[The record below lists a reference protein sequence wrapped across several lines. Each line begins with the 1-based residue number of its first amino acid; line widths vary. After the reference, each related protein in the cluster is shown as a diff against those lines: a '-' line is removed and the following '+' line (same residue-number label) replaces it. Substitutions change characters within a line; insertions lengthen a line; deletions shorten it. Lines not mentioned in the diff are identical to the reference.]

1 MAAFEKIKSGIPE
14 MDEAFHHI
22 RLGDNVVWQVSDL
35 SEFRLFME
43 PMVDQAIKD
52 GRNLIYVRFAAHEP
66 LLTPREGLKIVPIH
80 LSHLFENFTV

>member
-43 PMVDQAIKD
+43 PMVEQAIKD
-52 GRNLIYVRFAAHEP
+52 GRNL
-66 LLTPREGLKIVPIH
+66 
-80 LSHLFENFTV
+80 

>member
-43 PMVDQAIKD
+43 PMVEQAIKD
-52 GRNLIYVRFAAHEP
+52 GRNLIYHKRRTESDLCP
-66 LLTPREGLKIVPIH
+66 LCGTRAPSDTEGGA
-80 LSHLFENFTV
+80 